1 MEMAAKTDYDMGKS
15 YEYNN
20 TTHVELAQSKLDE
33 SRPDISIDTEI
44 ERQLL

>member
-1 MEMAAKTDYDMGKS
+1 MAEKTDYDIGKS
-15 YEYNN
+15 YEYDN

-33 SRPDISIDTEI
+33 ARQDVSIDTEI